1 MATGKSELAR
11 WLHRHSS
18 RATEAMLELNCGGFT
33 REFLETELFGHE
45 KGAFTGAI
53 AAKVGL
59 LEAAHRGTVF
69 LDEIGDM
76 DVQIQPKLLKALEEK
91 RFRRL
96 GEVHDR
102 KVDFRLIAATH
113 QNLEVLVQERIF
125 RADLF
130 YRVSAIQLVMPP
142 LTERLEDIPAL
153 AQNLMNR
160 LTDEWGRDPVVFTK
174 AALIQLQRHG
184 WPGNIRELRNVL
196 ERALLGVSAGSIDE
210 GDLDFAS
217 SPRCG
222 GGGSFDGAAGSTQLT
237 LREVERNYIGLVLG
251 EEAGHVERTAKRL
264 NIPRSTLYQKIKAYG
279 LDSCR

>member
-1 MATGKSELAR
+1 
-11 WLHRHSS
+11 
-18 RATEAMLELNCGGFT
+18 MLELNCGGFT

-45 KGAFTGAI
+45 KGAFTGAVT
-53 AAKVGL
+53 AKVGL

-76 DVQIQPKLLKALEEK
+76 DLQIQPKLLKALEEK

-113 QNLEVLVQERIF
+113 QNLERLVQERLF

-142 LTERLEDIPAL
+142 LAERIEDIPAL

-160 LTDEWGRDPVVFTK
+160 LTDEWGREPVVFTK
-174 AALIQLQRHG
+174 AALLQLQKHG

-196 ERALLGVSAGSIDE
+196 ERALLSATGASIDDT
-210 GDLDFAS
+210 DLDFAS
-217 SPRCG
+217 SPRSGAG
-222 GGGSFDGAAGSTQLT
+222 GGEAPLASHLT
-237 LREVERNYIGLVLG
+237 LREVERIHIGNVLR
-251 EEAGHVERTAKRL
+251 EEGGHVERTAKRL
-264 NIPRSTLYQKIKAYG
+264 NIPRSTLYQKIKAHG
-279 LDSCR
+279 LDSSR

>member
-1 MATGKSELAR
+1 
-11 WLHRHSS
+11 
-18 RATEAMLELNCGGFT
+18 
-33 REFLETELFGHE
+33 
-45 KGAFTGAI
+45 
-53 AAKVGL
+53 
-59 LEAAHRGTVF
+59 
-69 LDEIGDM
+69 M

-142 LTERLEDIPAL
+142 LTERIEDIPAL

-160 LTDEWGRDPVVFTK
+160 LTDEWGRDPVEFTK
-174 AALIQLQRHG
+174 AALLQLQRHS

-196 ERALLGVSAGSIDE
+196 ERALLGATQSWIDD

-217 SPRCG
+217 SPRSG
-222 GGGSFDGAAGSTQLT
+222 GGGSGESASYSSHLT
-237 LREVERNYIGLVLG
+237 LREVERNHIGLVLG
-251 EEAGHVERTAKRL
+251 EEGGHVERTAKRL

-279 LDSCR
+279 LDSSR